1 MLTDWTGAGLTKH
14 EVEVW
19 RFSDAL
25 VERYRCAPGP
35 EEGVE
40 AHAHEEY
47 QFCLTDGVACSY
59 EYRGARHEV
68 PRGSLCVLHP
78 GETHATRDAEP
89 RAPGATYRM
98 LCLEPAGLRAADGRR
113 SGDPFVADPVV
124 RDRRVLERFWSL
136 HAAIEDAAERPERE
150 ALLLEALSLLVGRH
164 AQTPPAA
171 EPIFPPRRELSRA
184 REYLYDHPD
193 RPVALEELSKVA
205 GLSVYHLSRAF
216 RKEFGTPP
224 YAYHIRVRV
233 LRAKTLLGLGV
244 PPASAAREAGF
255 SDQSRFGRH
264 FARVVGTTPGRYN
277 KSKNRLYG
285 EGKGGHTPR

>member
-1 MLTDWTGAGLTKH
+1 MRKH

-40 AHAHEEY
+40 AHAHEGY

-59 EYRGARHEV
+59 GYRGARHLV

-98 LCLEPAGLRAADGRR
+98 LYLDPAEVRAVAEEALGRHAGEP
-113 SGDPFVADPVV
+113 FFADPVV
-124 RDRRVLERFWSL
+124 RDARVLRLFRAL
-136 HAAIEDAAERPERE
+136 HVAVEGAAERPERE
-150 ALLLEALSLLVGRH
+150 ALLMDALSLLVGRH
-164 AQTPPAA
+164 AQTPPSLAKFSA
-171 EPIFPPRRELSRA
+171 PRRELSRV
-184 REYLYDHPD
+184 RDYLQDHPD
-193 RPVALEELSKVA
+193 RPVALEELSGVA

-216 RKEFGTPP
+216 RAEFGVPP
-224 YAYHIRVRV
+224 YAYHLRVRV
-233 LRAKTLLGLGV
+233 LHAKALLGLGV
-244 PPASAAREAGF
+244 PPASASREAGF

-264 FARVVGTTPGRYN
+264 FARVVGTTPGRYR
-277 KSKNRLYG
+277 KSKNRLYAG
-285 EGKGGHTPR
+285 GGGGHTPR